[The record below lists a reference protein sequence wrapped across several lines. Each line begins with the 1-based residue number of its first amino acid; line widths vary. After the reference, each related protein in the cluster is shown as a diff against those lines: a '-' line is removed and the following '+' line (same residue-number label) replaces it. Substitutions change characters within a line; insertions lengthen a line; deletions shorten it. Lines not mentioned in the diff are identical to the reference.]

1 MPQVLVSRISMCT
14 RHEMTQVPIPDRL
27 DICLQ
32 VPLKNYD
39 TVPATVVQPL
49 VYLPANQL
57 STGQGQGRQFTF
69 PQINS
74 TAYVDA
80 LEKMYFSVAQV
91 ALGNL
96 FCTPG

>member
-1 MPQVLVSRISMCT
+1 MKSLIVVM
-14 RHEMTQVPIPDRL
+14 
-27 DICLQ
+27 Q

-39 TVPATVVQPL
+39 TVPASIVQPL
-49 VYLPANQL
+49 VYLPTYQL
-57 STGQGQGRQFTF
+57 STAQGQGRQFTF

-74 TAYVDA
+74 TAYVDG
-80 LEKMYFSVAQV
+80 LEKLYFSVAQT